1 MSTRFYWQPPTDYRQ
16 SIMSRSAERFVQSHR
31 HIWER
36 LSDLVDKAQGQRL
49 SSLSDDELHELGTL
63 YRRASADLA
72 RAKTR
77 YAGTNAGKE
86 LVRSLN
92 DLVLRAHAQVYS
104 APPPQPLNALQFV
117 LYGFPAAFRRRW
129 RAIALSAAL
138 MFLPALLAYGA
149 VLYNPDSAPL
159 FVPDEAVKQVQKRA
173 EQKIVVGWGARTEFE
188 GLLSS
193 PATSSFI
200 MTNNIRVTIMAVAL
214 GITAGIGTALVLI
227 SNGILIGGLAGV
239 ATNVHADLLFWAV
252 ILPHGV
258 LELTAISI
266 AGGAGL
272 LLARAIFAPGDLPR
286 RDALRLAGT
295 EAAQLLLGVA
305 VLLVIAGLIEGF
317 ITPLPIPPL
326 IKTTFGVLTG
336 IALTVYL
343 SLRPRRAASVGAT
356 RVLAA

>member
-1 MSTRFYWQPPTDYRQ
+1 
-16 SIMSRSAERFVQSHR
+16 MSRSAERFVLSHR

-36 LSDLVDKAQGQRL
+36 LSELVDKAQRERL
-49 SSLSDDELHELGTL
+49 SSLSDAELHELGTL

-77 YAGTNAGKE
+77 YATTNAGKE

-104 APPPQPLNALQFV
+104 APPPQPLHAWQFALF
-117 LYGFPAAFRRRW
+117 GFPAAFRRHW
-129 RAIALSAAL
+129 GAILLAATL
-138 MFLPALLAYGA
+138 MFVPALLSYGA
-149 VLYNPDSAPL
+149 VLYDDGNAPL
-159 FVPDEAVKQVQKRA
+159 FVPDSAVQEVQKRA
-173 EQKIVVGWGARTEFE
+173 EKKIIVGWGARTEFE

-227 SNGILIGGLAGV
+227 SNGLMVGGLAGV

-258 LELTAISI
+258 LELTAICI

-272 LLARAIFAPGDLPR
+272 LLARALFAPGDLPR
-286 RDALRLAGT
+286 RDALKLAGV
-295 EAAQLLLGVA
+295 EAAQLLMGVA
-305 VLLVIAGLIEGF
+305 GMLVIAGLIEGF
-317 ITPLPIPPL
+317 ITPLTLPPL
-326 IKTTFGVLTG
+326 LKVSFGTLTG
-336 IALTVYL
+336 IALAVYL
-343 SLRPRRAASVGAT
+343 SLRPREAATAPNAAT

>member
-1 MSTRFYWQPPTDYRQ
+1 MA
-16 SIMSRSAERFVQSHR
+16 RSAERFVQSHR

-36 LSDLVDKAQGQRL
+36 LSELVDKAQRERL
-49 SSLSDDELHELGTL
+49 SALSDAELHELGTL
-63 YRRASADLA
+63 YRSASADLA

-77 YAGTNAGKE
+77 YSTTNAGRE

-92 DLVLRAHAQVYS
+92 DLVLRAHTQVYS
-104 APPPQPLNALQFV
+104 APAPRSMNALEF
-117 LYGFPAAFRRRW
+117 LLFGFPAAFRRCW
-129 RAIALSAAL
+129 RAIVLAAVF
-138 MFLPALLAYGA
+138 MFLPGALAYGA
-149 VLYNPDSAPL
+149 VILNPDNAPL
-159 FVPDEAVKQVQKRA
+159 FVPDSAVQEVKKRA
-173 EQKIVVGWGARTEFE
+173 EKKIIVGWGARTEFE

-214 GITAGIGTALVLI
+214 GITAGIGTAFVLI
-227 SNGILIGGLAGV
+227 MNGLLIGGLSGV
-239 ATNVHADLLFWAV
+239 ASNVQTDLLFWAV

-272 LLARAIFAPGDLPR
+272 IIGRAMYAPGDLPR
-286 RDALRLAGT
+286 SDALKLAGV
-295 EAAQLLLGVA
+295 EAAQLLIGVA

-326 IKTTFGVLTG
+326 LKVTFGVLTG
-336 IALTVYL
+336 IALAIYL
-343 SLRPRRAASVGAT
+343 SLKPRLERERSAAAA